1 MLEST
6 MEQQKYE
13 APAITGAHTE
23 DWFAARDWVAVGER
37 FRPRQELT
45 SNLLTHILPAVKSTT
60 VAATTGRL
68 CCTALDYRYAQDEHN

>member
-1 MLEST
+1 MLENHHLGLAWRFAMLEST

-13 APAITGAHTE
+13 ASTIAGAHTE

-45 SNLLTHILPAVKSTT
+45 SNPLTHIFAAIKS
-60 VAATTGRL
+60 
-68 CCTALDYRYAQDEHN
+68 

>member
-13 APAITGAHTE
+13 ASAIADAHTE
-23 DWFAARDWVAVGER
+23 DWFAARDWVAAGER

-45 SNLLTHILPAVKSTT
+45 SNLLTHILPAVKSRI
-60 VAATTGRL
+60 VAAVAGR
-68 CCTALDYRYAQDEHN
+68 C